1 MKLTK
6 DTFLRMYIFHTCI
19 STPNFKWQT
28 PDVDYIIL
36 EISLTLTLRFL
47 AYKMGLFVKCYKGG
61 RYSKEHHLADIQM
74 VVLNI

>member
-6 DTFLRMYIFHTCI
+6 DAFLRMYIFHTSI

-28 PDVDYIIL
+28 SECWLYNLVDFTY
-36 EISLTLTLRFL
+36 SDPQFLT
-47 AYKMGLFVKCYKGG
+47 YKMGLFVKCYKGG
-61 RYSKEHHLADIQM
+61 RYSKEHHLVDIQM